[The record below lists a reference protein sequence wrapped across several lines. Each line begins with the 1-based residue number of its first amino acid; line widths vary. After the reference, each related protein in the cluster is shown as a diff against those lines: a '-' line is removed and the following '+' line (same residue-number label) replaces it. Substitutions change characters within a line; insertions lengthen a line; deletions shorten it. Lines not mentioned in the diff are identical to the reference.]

1 MCVCFVVAVCL
12 FFLGGL
18 GGRGRGEGG
27 EEVGEVGQETGAI
40 ENV

>member
-1 MCVCFVVAVCL
+1 MFFRVFVFVFVW
-12 FFLGGL
+12 GG
-18 GGRGRGEGG
+18 GGGRGEGG